1 MTSLPLRSFKT
12 FTLTIPGFCGLG
24 LLLSAGLAFADFSE
38 STVEKAKESTVRI
51 FTLTAEGGGSGS
63 GFVINRQGHVVTNY
77 HVISGAV
84 KVAVAY
90 GNGDTVIMKEARVIV
105 SEPGKDL
112 AILKCDSLPK
122 TRPITLVDRR
132 TSSGQAVMAIGF
144 PGILDDLIAADGE
157 SLRKTGSP
165 DEYSVSEEDAA
176 GFTPVTFPG
185 NAGKE
190 MPIDSGF
197 GGSFKAIAH
206 SAKISEGN
214 SGGPLI
220 DRDGRLAGINVA
232 GAGTKMGVDYAFAIH
247 ASELI
252 ALARAHSI
260 PIDVTSSRA
269 SSAGSLSGIHL
280 LLYVVLAAFAVV
292 MFLMVLR
299 KPRAVM
305 VDAMSRVIR
314 STKHDHPPHSPRKAH
329 RPAEAQGGHARQ
341 SVPAGAHGS
350 MRLRGRD
357 LQGLS
362 FDVAFSGAD
371 FRRHGGRL
379 VIGRNNEL
387 SQLVISHD
395 SVSRQ
400 HATLSLNGSSI
411 QVEDRNSGNGTKVND
426 REIPVGAAPVP
437 LNPGDKLT
445 LGEVDLIFEVFH

>member
-1 MTSLPLRSFKT
+1 MF
-12 FTLTIPGFCGLG
+12 LG
-24 LLLSAGLAFADFSE
+24 ASLAFADFSE
-38 STVEKAKESTVRI
+38 STIEKAKESTVRI
-51 FTLTAEGGGSGS
+51 FTVTAEGGGSGS

-90 GNGDTVIMKEARVIV
+90 GRGDTVIMKEARVIV

-122 TRPITLVDRR
+122 TRPITLVDRGT
-132 TSSGQAVMAIGF
+132 TSNQAVMAIGF
-144 PGILDDLIAADGE
+144 PGILDELIATDGG
-157 SLRKTGSP
+157 SLRETGRP
-165 DEYSVSEEDAA
+165 DEYSVSAEDAA
-176 GFTPVTFPG
+176 GFAPVTFSG
-185 NAGKE
+185 NVGKE
-190 MPIDSGF
+190 MPLDSGY

-232 GAGTKMGVDYAFAIH
+232 GAGSKMGVDYAFAIH

-260 PIDVTSSRA
+260 PIDVTSSKA

-314 STKHDHPPHSPRKAH
+314 SHKHDRPAYTPSQAHSPA
-329 RPAEAQGGHARQ
+329 AA
-341 SVPAGAHGS
+341 PAGHSREPIPVGAQGS

-362 FDVAFSGAD
+362 FDIPFWGTD

-379 VIGRNNEL
+379 VIGRSNDL

-400 HATLSLNGSSI
+400 HATLSVNGSSI
-411 QVEDRNSGNGTKVND
+411 LVEDRNSGNGTKING
-426 REIPVGAAPVP
+426 REISVGAPPVP